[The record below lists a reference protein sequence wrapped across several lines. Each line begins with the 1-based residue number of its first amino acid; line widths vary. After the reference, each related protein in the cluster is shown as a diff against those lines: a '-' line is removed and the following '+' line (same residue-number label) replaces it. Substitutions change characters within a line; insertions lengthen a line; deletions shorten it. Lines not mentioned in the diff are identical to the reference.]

1 MRTAVI
7 QGNGD
12 AGLRAK
18 QHQVASQDFALA
30 QRPTEFFCEAGN
42 VPFILN
48 EWSGAIGQGPIG
60 SFRSSKHSCGG

>member
-12 AGLRAK
+12 AGFRAK
-18 QHQVASQDFALA
+18 QHQIAPQDSALA
-30 QRPTEFFCEAGN
+30 KLPTEFLCEADN

-60 SFRSSKHSCGG
+60 SFRSPKHSCGG